1 MTQMILD
8 LRGAL
13 AAPARRARAAAWRR
27 LIGLAIAGG
36 SAAVL
41 AAQAARYFT
50 AAAGG

>member
-1 MTQMILD
+1 MTHIILH
-8 LRGAL
+8 LRGAH
-13 AAPARRARAAAWRR
+13 AAPPRRAGPAAWRR

-36 SAAVL
+36 GAAVL

>member
-13 AAPARRARAAAWRR
+13 AAPARRAGAAAWRR

-36 SAAVL
+36 GVAVL
-41 AAQAARYFT
+41 AARYFT